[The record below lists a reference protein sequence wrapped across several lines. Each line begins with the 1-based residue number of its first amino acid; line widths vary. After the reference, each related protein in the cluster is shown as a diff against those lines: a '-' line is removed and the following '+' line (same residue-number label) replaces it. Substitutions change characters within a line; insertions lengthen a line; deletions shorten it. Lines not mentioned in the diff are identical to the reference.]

1 LKDFK
6 GIGPPVT
13 YSPTERQG
21 GKHVFYGKV
30 NPNGSCE
37 RLTDWIKITK

>member
-6 GIGPPVT
+6 GIGPPVN